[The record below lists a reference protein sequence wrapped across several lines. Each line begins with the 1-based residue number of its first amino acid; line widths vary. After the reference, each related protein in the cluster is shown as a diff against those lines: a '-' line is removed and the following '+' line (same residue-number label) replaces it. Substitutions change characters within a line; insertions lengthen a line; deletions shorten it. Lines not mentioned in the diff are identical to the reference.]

1 MLQMF
6 EVGDLVRFKASGI
19 IRSRYNPNKRFGIVV
34 SVRRDVFR
42 SYNSSME
49 DLVEVLWM
57 PWNKTERL
65 MEFYLEH
72 ASGEG

>member
-6 EVGDLVRFKASGI
+6 EVGDMVRFKASGI
-19 IRSRYNPNKRFGIVV
+19 VRSRYNPNKRFGIVV
-34 SVRRDVFR
+34 SVQRDVFR
-42 SYNSSME
+42 SYNSTME

-57 PWNKTERL
+57 PWNQTERL

-72 ASGEG
+72 ASGEE

>member
-1 MLQMF
+1 MRQMF
-6 EVGDLVRFKASGI
+6 EVGDMVRFKPSGI
-19 IRSRYNPNKRFGIVV
+19 VRSRYNPNKRFGIVV
-34 SVRRDVFR
+34 SVQRDVFR

-57 PWNKTERL
+57 PWNQTERL

-72 ASGEG
+72 TGGEE